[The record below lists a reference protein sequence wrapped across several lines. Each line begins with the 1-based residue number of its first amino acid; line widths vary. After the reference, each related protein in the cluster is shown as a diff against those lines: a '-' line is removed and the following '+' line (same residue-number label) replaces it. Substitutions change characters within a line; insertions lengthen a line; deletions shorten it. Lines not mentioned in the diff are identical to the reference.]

1 MVRGYVFLR
10 FPVEEREMSSSG
22 QINNNNIEPD
32 LDSRSLPEGYGE
44 TTAALLPR
52 DPHWMFIYWE
62 ITDSKKSEICKTYGN
77 DIFNK
82 SRQVIRVYDITDVHD
97 GEVSSRF
104 FDIPVILDSKNWYI
118 NVSESGRTYLCE
130 LGLVT
135 EDGRFIG
142 IVKTNKVA
150 LPPGRVSN
158 VTDEKWMSV
167 SGDFEKL
174 LQLSGIEYIGKGSGE
189 VAKSLAQRWEMLRS
203 VFSRSAS
210 WGMSSMSS
218 HVLHKPAKEKD
229 FWLVA
234 DCELILYGATQPDAV
249 VTVAGRQVKLNPD
262 GTFNMRFALP
272 DGLIDLPIKAVAADG
287 EQKRGITIKVTRNTS
302 KDE

>member
-1 MVRGYVFLR
+1 
-10 FPVEEREMSSSG
+10 MSSSG
-22 QINNNNIEPD
+22 HINKDNIEPD
-32 LDSRSLPEGYGE
+32 LDSRSLPNGYGE
-44 TTAALLPR
+44 TQAALLPR

-62 ITDSKKSEICKTYGN
+62 ITDSKKSEICSAYGA

-82 SRQVIRVYDITDVHD
+82 ARQVIRVYDITGSE
-97 GEVSSRF
+97 GETSNRF
-104 FDIPVILDSKNWYI
+104 FDIPVILDSRNWYI
-118 NVSESGRTYLCE
+118 NVAESGRTYICE

-210 WGMSSMSS
+210 WGMSSISS
-218 HVLHKPAKEKD
+218 HVLSKPQSEKS

-234 DCELILYGATQPDAV
+234 DCELILYGATQPDAA

-262 GTFNMRFALP
+262 GTFTMRFALP
-272 DGLIDLPIKAVAADG
+272 DGLTDLPIKAVAADG
-287 EQKRGITIKVTRNTS
+287 EQKRGINIKVTRNTS